1 MTHCLMGSVAYKQR
15 EEKIVELG
23 QVLVSMMHIKN
34 SGGGTN
40 LKNSCRVL
48 SVSVIP
54 CNEALK
60 CTCVGLGRG
69 RSASNELTAFL
80 IA

>member
-1 MTHCLMGSVAYKQR
+1 MTHCLMGSVAYTQR
-15 EEKIVELG
+15 EEKIVEIG
-23 QVLVSMMHIKN
+23 QLLVSMKN
-34 SGGGTN
+34 ITTYGRGTN
-40 LKNSCRVL
+40 LKNNCRVL